1 MTNQKL
7 RNNEIIK
14 LKHKIMKHYVLTM
27 SIALITLALLLYVY
41 DINDLRVFYTMYYL
55 LSGAFL
61 LFFGYLI
68 LNNKLSISVLVN
80 IYFILA
86 PIYNIYVLVIFWNLS
101 VVGFVW
107 LLPLPLGAYIF
118 FSMKEVWF
126 YSIYIILTIII
137 TIFIVYSF
145 KIDFIEFSKN
155 QIRVY
160 DTIIII
166 FNIVVIGQILY
177 YNDRILKHETIGKI
191 EVKQKFNL
199 PITLEENEANYYNS
213 LFEKID
219 LKVSQ
224 SELFRN
230 KDLNISLL
238 SSILKT
244 NNNYI
249 SKAIRLKGYSNFNNY
264 VNTLRIEYVKK
275 AIQEYDLEKVTLM
288 YIYIDAGFINQSTFN
303 RVFKKIEGITPSD
316 YIKNINNTKI

>member
-14 LKHKIMKHYVLTM
+14 LKHKIMKYYVLTM

-41 DINDLRVFYTMYYL
+41 DINDLRGFYTMYYL

-61 LFFGYLI
+61 LFFGHLI
-68 LNNKLSISVLVN
+68 LNNRLSISLLVN

-86 PIYNIYVLVIFWNLS
+86 PIYNIYILVTFWNLS
-101 VVGFVW
+101 VVSFVW

-118 FSMKEVWF
+118 FSIKEVWF
-126 YSIYIILTIII
+126 YSIYVILTIII

-145 KIDFIEFSKN
+145 KIDFIEFSKK

-177 YNDRILKHETIGKI
+177 YNDRILRLETIGKI
-191 EVKQKFNL
+191 EIKQKLNL

-219 LKVSQ
+219 LKVNHSK
-224 SELFRN
+224 LFRN

-275 AIQEYDLEKVTLM
+275 AIQEYDLGKVTLM